1 MFFDF
6 QWLDPDIFRTAM
18 ESCERAVQTRHQP
31 YLKLISAIDC
41 ACSLFFPVLTCVVF
55 LLCWKKVK
63 SFRSTML
70 FHLFVAIAVFY
81 VFIILADYLGKPK
94 GHSLPI
100 VQDKKMSV
108 SAADNF
114 PRAYAGAKHNKC
126 SITPLFP
133 AVFVILEAMSWCYLV
148 GKKFWHQK
156 RNGFTLWDEVLQ
168 LQSWRSLWQQLEPS
182 LMQRK
187 TVGLQQNVVSFT
199 GHLLL
204 QLRWLY

>member
-1 MFFDF
+1 M
-6 QWLDPDIFRTAM
+6 LTLLSGAYLCGIPLVLE
-18 ESCERAVQTRHQP
+18 ESEEFPINNV
-31 YLKLISAIDC
+31 ISPVRC
-41 ACSLFFPVLTCVVF
+41 HCCVLRFHYPGRLF
-55 LLCWKKVK
+55 
-63 SFRSTML
+63 
-70 FHLFVAIAVFY
+70 
-81 VFIILADYLGKPK
+81 GK
-94 GHSLPI
+94 
-100 VQDKKMSV
+100 
-108 SAADNF
+108 AE
-114 PRAYAGAKHNKC
+114 GAKHNKC